1 MSTTVPADDNSVG
14 GDIEGH
20 ENVIM
25 SELLN
30 AFESKSDFDYEKSEF
45 AWDTERVPVET
56 NLDPVAEVA
65 GVVWKVISVSYEE

>member
-45 AWDTERVPVET
+45 A
-56 NLDPVAEVA
+56 
-65 GVVWKVISVSYEE
+65 